1 MQENIELDDELKDKI
16 RVVAGVGSGGTIT
29 GVGRYLR
36 KVSPQTSIV
45 AADPIGSVI
54 KDAVKTGSYKYEGGS
69 WFVEGIGEDFIP
81 NNCDLEVI
89 DDAISV
95 SDKEAFEAKWF
106 NGRKGF
112 GFIEPE
118 DGGNDVF
125 VHVTALKDSG
135 IKFLN
140 EGDKVSYELTEN
152 RGRMAAGNLTLDGES
167 SSESTDAD
175 DDQPI

>member
-1 MQENIELDDELKDKI
+1 MP
-16 RVVAGVGSGGTIT
+16 T
-29 GVGRYLR
+29 G
-36 KVSPQTSIV
+36 IV
-45 AADPIGSVI
+45 
-54 KDAVKTGSYKYEGGS
+54 
-69 WFVEGIGEDFIP
+69 
-81 NNCDLEVI
+81 
-89 DDAISV
+89 
-95 SDKEAFEAKWF
+95 KWF
-106 NGRKGF
+106 NGRKGY

-167 SSESTDAD
+167 SAESSDSD
-175 DDQPI
+175 DDQVEESAVEESAEEESAEEEAAEEEAEEVAAEEDQSEDESEEETEEES

>member
-1 MQENIELDDELKDKI
+1 MP
-16 RVVAGVGSGGTIT
+16 T
-29 GVGRYLR
+29 G
-36 KVSPQTSIV
+36 IV
-45 AADPIGSVI
+45 
-54 KDAVKTGSYKYEGGS
+54 
-69 WFVEGIGEDFIP
+69 
-81 NNCDLEVI
+81 
-89 DDAISV
+89 
-95 SDKEAFEAKWF
+95 KWF

-175 DDQPI
+175 DDQSDDQVEESAAEESSEEEAEEEAEEEEKS

>member
-1 MQENIELDDELKDKI
+1 MP
-16 RVVAGVGSGGTIT
+16 T
-29 GVGRYLR
+29 G
-36 KVSPQTSIV
+36 IV
-45 AADPIGSVI
+45 
-54 KDAVKTGSYKYEGGS
+54 
-69 WFVEGIGEDFIP
+69 
-81 NNCDLEVI
+81 
-89 DDAISV
+89 
-95 SDKEAFEAKWF
+95 KWF
-106 NGRKGF
+106 NGRKGY

-167 SSESTDAD
+167 SAESSDSD
-175 DDQPI
+175 DDQVEESAAEESAEEESAEEEATEEEAAEEDESEEETEEES

>member
-1 MQENIELDDELKDKI
+1 MP
-16 RVVAGVGSGGTIT
+16 T
-29 GVGRYLR
+29 G
-36 KVSPQTSIV
+36 IV
-45 AADPIGSVI
+45 
-54 KDAVKTGSYKYEGGS
+54 
-69 WFVEGIGEDFIP
+69 
-81 NNCDLEVI
+81 
-89 DDAISV
+89 
-95 SDKEAFEAKWF
+95 KWF
-106 NGRKGF
+106 NGRKGY

-167 SSESTDAD
+167 SAESSDSD
-175 DDQPI
+175 DDQVEESAAEESAEEESAEEETAEEEAEEEAAEEAAEEDESEEETEEES

>member
-1 MQENIELDDELKDKI
+1 MP
-16 RVVAGVGSGGTIT
+16 T
-29 GVGRYLR
+29 G
-36 KVSPQTSIV
+36 IV
-45 AADPIGSVI
+45 
-54 KDAVKTGSYKYEGGS
+54 
-69 WFVEGIGEDFIP
+69 
-81 NNCDLEVI
+81 
-89 DDAISV
+89 
-95 SDKEAFEAKWF
+95 KWF
-106 NGRKGF
+106 NGRKGY

-167 SSESTDAD
+167 STESADAD
-175 DDQPI
+175 DDQVEESAAEESSEEESSEEESSEEESSEEEAEEAVSEEEAEEESEEES

>member
-1 MQENIELDDELKDKI
+1 MP
-16 RVVAGVGSGGTIT
+16 T
-29 GVGRYLR
+29 G
-36 KVSPQTSIV
+36 IV
-45 AADPIGSVI
+45 
-54 KDAVKTGSYKYEGGS
+54 
-69 WFVEGIGEDFIP
+69 
-81 NNCDLEVI
+81 
-89 DDAISV
+89 
-95 SDKEAFEAKWF
+95 KWF
-106 NGRKGF
+106 NGRKGY

-167 SSESTDAD
+167 STESADAD
-175 DDQPI
+175 DDQVEESVAEESSEEEAEEEAAEEEAEEEAAEEETEEES

>member
-1 MQENIELDDELKDKI
+1 MP
-16 RVVAGVGSGGTIT
+16 T
-29 GVGRYLR
+29 G
-36 KVSPQTSIV
+36 IV
-45 AADPIGSVI
+45 
-54 KDAVKTGSYKYEGGS
+54 
-69 WFVEGIGEDFIP
+69 
-81 NNCDLEVI
+81 
-89 DDAISV
+89 
-95 SDKEAFEAKWF
+95 KWF
-106 NGRKGF
+106 NGRKGY

-167 SSESTDAD
+167 SAESSDSD
-175 DDQPI
+175 DDQVEESAAEESAEEESAEEAEEEAAEEEAAEEAAEEDESEDESEEETEEES

>member
-1 MQENIELDDELKDKI
+1 MP
-16 RVVAGVGSGGTIT
+16 T
-29 GVGRYLR
+29 G
-36 KVSPQTSIV
+36 IV
-45 AADPIGSVI
+45 
-54 KDAVKTGSYKYEGGS
+54 
-69 WFVEGIGEDFIP
+69 
-81 NNCDLEVI
+81 
-89 DDAISV
+89 
-95 SDKEAFEAKWF
+95 KWF
-106 NGRKGF
+106 NGRKGY

-167 SSESTDAD
+167 STESVDAD
-175 DDQPI
+175 DDQVEESAAEESSEEESSEEESSEEAAEEEAEDEAEEESEEEAEEEAEEES

>member
-1 MQENIELDDELKDKI
+1 MP
-16 RVVAGVGSGGTIT
+16 T
-29 GVGRYLR
+29 G
-36 KVSPQTSIV
+36 IV
-45 AADPIGSVI
+45 
-54 KDAVKTGSYKYEGGS
+54 
-69 WFVEGIGEDFIP
+69 
-81 NNCDLEVI
+81 
-89 DDAISV
+89 
-95 SDKEAFEAKWF
+95 KWF
-106 NGRKGF
+106 NGRKGY

-167 SSESTDAD
+167 STESGDSDDDQVEESTDEESSEEESSEEEAAEEEAEEESEEES
-175 DDQPI
+175 

>member
-1 MQENIELDDELKDKI
+1 MP
-16 RVVAGVGSGGTIT
+16 T
-29 GVGRYLR
+29 G
-36 KVSPQTSIV
+36 IV
-45 AADPIGSVI
+45 
-54 KDAVKTGSYKYEGGS
+54 
-69 WFVEGIGEDFIP
+69 
-81 NNCDLEVI
+81 
-89 DDAISV
+89 
-95 SDKEAFEAKWF
+95 KWF
-106 NGRKGF
+106 NGRKGY

-167 SSESTDAD
+167 STESADAD
-175 DDQPI
+175 DDQVEESAAEESSEEESSEEESSEEESSEEESSEEEAEEEAEEES

>member
-1 MQENIELDDELKDKI
+1 MP
-16 RVVAGVGSGGTIT
+16 T
-29 GVGRYLR
+29 G
-36 KVSPQTSIV
+36 IV
-45 AADPIGSVI
+45 
-54 KDAVKTGSYKYEGGS
+54 
-69 WFVEGIGEDFIP
+69 
-81 NNCDLEVI
+81 
-89 DDAISV
+89 
-95 SDKEAFEAKWF
+95 KWF
-106 NGRKGF
+106 NGRKGY

-167 SSESTDAD
+167 STESADAD
-175 DDQPI
+175 DDQVEESADEESSEEESSEEEAAEEEAEEEAAEEEAEEEASEEEAEEES

>member
-1 MQENIELDDELKDKI
+1 MP
-16 RVVAGVGSGGTIT
+16 T
-29 GVGRYLR
+29 G
-36 KVSPQTSIV
+36 IV
-45 AADPIGSVI
+45 
-54 KDAVKTGSYKYEGGS
+54 
-69 WFVEGIGEDFIP
+69 
-81 NNCDLEVI
+81 
-89 DDAISV
+89 
-95 SDKEAFEAKWF
+95 KWF
-106 NGRKGF
+106 NGRKGY

-167 SSESTDAD
+167 STESVDAD
-175 DDQPI
+175 DDQVEESAAEESSEEESSEEESSEEESSEEESSEEEAEEEAEEESEEES